1 MKRTTFKRIGQGI
14 ALSLL
19 TSTLLHATNG
29 DHLIAVGA
37 KARAMGGAGIAVS
50 HCAESTLHNPALI
63 TCTENTSI
71 SFGGTIF
78 MPDISATMGRADTHE
93 SAADMNV
100 IPEVSISHRLNDN
113 WYLGIGMWG
122 TGGLGV
128 DYRDEPTVKESN
140 YKDGTGQM
148 VTALQ
153 TMQFGVPLA
162 YTSRGFSMGFTPIV
176 QYSSLDINYDTTGL
190 QGGKKSGTGVAQ
202 DLAYGYTFGL
212 DYKIRKFTVGAVYKS
227 KITFDVKDV
236 LNNAIQ
242 SFGVT
247 SYDQKEMATPAEFG
261 LGLSYNFKQHTIAF
275 DYKTIKWSDAEGYKD
290 FEWEDQTVMALG
302 YEYTRNKW
310 AARAGYQYAKSAVQD
325 QGNGKF
331 INIGTPTQHDT
342 TKNSAGLSETLVNTF
357 NLLGFPGTQ
366 ETHVTF
372 GGSYVVNET
381 ISLDS
386 ALVLGLESKQKYKN
400 FANQDIESK
409 HSEKSL
415 SIQLNYAF

>member
-1 MKRTTFKRIGQGI
+1 MKKTIKLTVVA
-14 ALSLL
+14 ALALGA
-19 TSTLLHATNG
+19 TSAFATNG
-29 DHLIAVGA
+29 SNLIGIGA
-37 KARAMGGAGIAVS
+37 KARGMGGTAIGVGHGAESGIA
-50 HCAESTLHNPALI
+50 NPSLI
-63 TCTENTSI
+63 TGIKGKNAV

-78 MPDISATMGRADTHE
+78 MPKIEVTNNLTANGNNAESDSDMFIIPAISIV
-93 SAADMNV
+93 NKY
-100 IPEVSISHRLNDN
+100 NDN
-113 WYLGIGMWG
+113 FYWGIGMWG
-122 TGGLGV
+122 TSGLGV
-128 DYRDEPTVKESN
+128 DYRDEPLATTG
-140 YKDGTGQM
+140 KDGTMKM
-148 VTALQ
+148 VTAMQ

-162 YTSRGFSMGFTPIV
+162 YTSKGYSMGFTPIV
-176 QYSSLDINYDTTGL
+176 QYSSLDINYDSTGL

-212 DYKIRKFTVGAVYKS
+212 DYEIRNFTVGAVYKS

-242 SFGVT
+242 SFGVS
-247 SYDQKEMATPAEFG
+247 SYDQKEMATPAEIG
-261 LGLSYNFKQHTIAF
+261 LGVSYNFKQHTIAF

-290 FEWEDQTVMALG
+290 FEWEDQNVMALG
-302 YEYTRNKW
+302 YEYTTNKW
-310 AARAGYQYAKSAVQD
+310 TARAGYQHAKSAVQD

-331 INIGTPTQHDT
+331 ENMPQGPGQYDT
-342 TKNSAGLSETLVNTF
+342 TKNSAGLSDTLVNTF

-400 FANQDIESK
+400 FAGQDIESK

-415 SIQLNYAF
+415 SVQLNYAF

>member
-1 MKRTTFKRIGQGI
+1 
-14 ALSLL
+14 
-19 TSTLLHATNG
+19 
-29 DHLIAVGA
+29 
-37 KARAMGGAGIAVS
+37 
-50 HCAESTLHNPALI
+50 
-63 TCTENTSI
+63 
-71 SFGGTIF
+71 
-78 MPDISATMGRADTHE
+78 
-93 SAADMNV
+93 
-100 IPEVSISHRLNDN
+100 
-113 WYLGIGMWG
+113 
-122 TGGLGV
+122 
-128 DYRDEPTVKESN
+128 
-140 YKDGTGQM
+140 
-148 VTALQ
+148 
-153 TMQFGVPLA
+153 
-162 YTSRGFSMGFTPIV
+162 
-176 QYSSLDINYDTTGL
+176 
-190 QGGKKSGTGVAQ
+190 
-202 DLAYGYTFGL
+202 
-212 DYKIRKFTVGAVYKS
+212 
-227 KITFDVKDV
+227 
-236 LNNAIQ
+236 
-242 SFGVT
+242 
-247 SYDQKEMATPAEFG
+247 MATPAEFG